1 MIVHKHDTLVHP
13 KMFNT
18 TIACSN
24 DAAIID
30 GWRGTQL
37 FAARGRARS
46 KRTMY
51 TTAAAA
57 ASTDAVDA
65 LTTHARLMLKRRV
78 RYNVV
83 D

>member
-1 MIVHKHDTLVHP
+1 MIQVHP
-13 KMFNT
+13 KMFDT

-37 FAARGRARS
+37 FAARARS

-51 TTAAAA
+51 TAAAA
-57 ASTDAVDA
+57 AAAARTDAVDA
-65 LTTHARLMLKRRV
+65 LTTLMLKRRV